1 MTTYLEKLPAC
12 RATIRVELEPDL
24 VRTERRKIV
33 TKFAQKARI
42 PGFRPGKIPGG
53 VIEKRFRKEIEE
65 ELQDQLVR
73 LGCREGVAKEK
84 VELIQVLKLN
94 DVELRDDD
102 SFTFTAELQTAPEVE
117 LPEYRGI
124 SVTVQRLEVTD
135 HDVEHDLEHIRFN
148 LAKTVEVKDRP
159 AQLNDFVLVD
169 VKTEMDGVPVG
180 DVVPEAAHLS
190 SIQGAWMP
198 LGENTVAPGFG
209 GHVVGQG
216 IGEVREFDLLV
227 SADYPV
233 KELAEKTVHFSVTL
247 LGLMARELP
256 EWSDEL
262 ASSLVG
268 GNGGMAELREL
279 VRKRIELRQEE
290 ERRQEMTTQILEHL
304 DSQTTFELPASILAE
319 ETQRQVNQIVRRGQ
333 MEGASNDELMG
344 QKEDII
350 RYASTQA
357 EVSVKTS
364 YILQQVAEKEGIKA
378 EEGEILEFCMN
389 QAKQAGMPLKKYL
402 NRVKKA
408 DMIGAIVDAI
418 IRAKTLDLLRENAS
432 VTESDRA
439 PHQCNLPEHQ
449 TA

>member
-33 TKFAQKARI
+33 TKFAEKARI
-42 PGFRPGKIPGG
+42 PGFRPGKTPGG

-65 ELQDQLVR
+65 ELQEQLVR
-73 LGCREGVAKEK
+73 LGCREGVAKER
-84 VELIQVLKLN
+84 VELIQVLKVN

-124 SVTVQRLEVTD
+124 SVTVPRLEVTD
-135 HDVEHDLEHIRFN
+135 HDVEHDLERIRFN

-159 AQLNDFVLVD
+159 AQLNDFLQVD

-180 DVVPEAAHLS
+180 EVVPEAAHLS

-209 GHVVGQG
+209 EHVVGQE

-227 SADYPV
+227 AADYPV

-344 QKEDII
+344 QKENII

-408 DMIGAIVDAI
+408 DMIGAILDAI